1 MTNKIENYVME
12 NFIILQLVKDDKV
25 IIARTITPDE
35 ASTIAE
41 YSTKMYVNETGGITT
56 ILQIHLFNNN

>member
-1 MTNKIENYVME
+1 MKNY
-12 NFIILQLVKDDKV
+12 IILHLIKDDEV
-25 IIARTITPDE
+25 IIAKTLTPDE

-41 YSTKMYVNETGGITT
+41 YATKMYVNETGGITT